1 VYELT
6 DATYLHITLSG
17 EGIREGN
24 HFRRPEY
31 NFWTKVVPVIS
42 ITGDAS
48 DKDCDYD
55 VSAGLT
61 NVSSSVMLTFVVVA
75 LYSVFE

>member
-1 VYELT
+1 MYELT
-6 DATYLHITLSG
+6 DATFLHITLSG

-42 ITGDAS
+42 MTGDAT
-48 DKDCDYD
+48 DKDCDYY

-61 NVSSSVMLTFVVVA
+61 NVPPSVMLIFVVVA